1 MILPRALPVSHGT
14 LLGPFRAGLGAG
26 GGPAASV
33 QPAGPLTLT
42 PERAPP
48 WTGKMAQRPQLPSRA
63 GGRGLQAASCVLST
77 PAPQTPSPQLAL
89 WALRAAWQAAL
100 TVCPGC
106 HWPSPQTP
114 ELGRALGAAGRPC
127 PPSGPFL
134 VLPAAVCPLLSV
146 SGLSPAR
153 TSSLHRRWA
162 SALCLCWLWGGGG
175 PIFVPTEG
183 TVSARCHWELGR
195 RGPGSLP
202 RAGSQS
208 PSFCGGPGPMPLG
221 ARWAGGLRLWK
232 VPSEPC

>member
-1 MILPRALPVSHGT
+1 MAPCLVPSVLVWGREGGRRPASSLQGPSHC
-14 LLGPFRAGLGAG
+14 P
-26 GGPAASV
+26 
-33 QPAGPLTLT
+33 

-63 GGRGLQAASCVLST
+63 GGRGGQAASCVLSP
-77 PAPQTPSPQLAL
+77 PAPQTPPPQLAL

-162 SALCLCWLWGGGG
+162 SALCLRWPWGVE
-175 PIFVPTEG
+175 VPSSCPRRG
-183 TVSARCHWELGR
+183 LCLHDVIASWADAARGLCRVQVARAPHSAVAPVQCHW
-195 RGPGSLP
+195 GPG
-202 RAGSQS
+202 G
-208 PSFCGGPGPMPLG
+208 LG
-221 ARWAGGLRLWK
+221 AFDSGRSPRSHAER
-232 VPSEPC
+232 

>member
-1 MILPRALPVSHGT
+1 MAPCLVPSVLVWGREGGRRPASSLQGPSHC
-14 LLGPFRAGLGAG
+14 P
-26 GGPAASV
+26 
-33 QPAGPLTLT
+33 

-48 WTGKMAQRPQLPSRA
+48 WTGKMAQRPQLPSQA
-63 GGRGLQAASCVLST
+63 GGRGGQAASCVLSP
-77 PAPQTPSPQLAL
+77 PAPQTPPPQLAL

-153 TSSLHRRWA
+153 TSSLHRRRA
-162 SALCLCWLWGGGG
+162 SACACVGLGGWRSHLRAHGG
-175 PIFVPTEG
+175 DRVCMMSLRVGQT
-183 TVSARCHWELGR
+183 W
-195 RGPGSLP
+195 PGVFAAC
-202 RAGSQS
+202 R
-208 PSFCGGPGPMPLG
+208 
-221 ARWAGGLRLWK
+221 
-232 VPSEPC
+232 